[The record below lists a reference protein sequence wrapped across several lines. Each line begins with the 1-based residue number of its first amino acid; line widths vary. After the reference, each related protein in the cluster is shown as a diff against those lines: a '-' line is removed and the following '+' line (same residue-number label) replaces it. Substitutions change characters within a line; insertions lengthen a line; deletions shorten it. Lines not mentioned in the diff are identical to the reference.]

1 MNWRLIETQEADA
14 YTNMAV
20 DEAILEAVAHGESP
34 PTLRFYTWQPA
45 AVSLGYFQRVA
56 DVNQSALQKHGFDL
70 VRRMT
75 GGRAILHQCELT
87 YSLSAPVEVMGQD
100 HSVLGVYLAISR
112 GLLAGLAKVGVS
124 ADMQPEMPSRST
136 KGAVCFAVP
145 SRYEIVWQG
154 RKLVGSAQTRRSNAF
169 LQHGSILLS
178 ADLAAICAIHGLP
191 GEYQQDLA
199 LRMVTLQEILGKTP
213 PLSELAGNLTAGMT
227 EALGVTWQPTDLSDK
242 EKQMAGELKASKYAQ
257 SGWLARR

>member
-1 MNWRLIETQEADA
+1 MDWRLIETQEADA

-20 DEAILEAVAHGESP
+20 DEAILEAVARGESP

-75 GGRAILHQCELT
+75 GGRAILHQYELT

-145 SRYEIVWQG
+145 SRYEVVWQG
-154 RKLVGSAQTRRSNAF
+154 RKLVGSAQTRRGNAF
-169 LQHGSILLS
+169 LQHGSVLIK
-178 ADLAAICAIHGLP
+178 ADLAAICEIHGLACD
-191 GEYQQDLA
+191 YKQDLA
-199 LRMVTLQEILGKTP
+199 QRMVTLEEILGETP
-213 PLSELAGNLTAGMT
+213 PLPELAGHLAAGM
-227 EALGVTWQPTDLSDK
+227 AQVLGVAWQPGQLSDV
-242 EKQMAGELKASKYAQ
+242 EKKLAAELQAGKYTQ
-257 SGWLARR
+257 REWMLRR